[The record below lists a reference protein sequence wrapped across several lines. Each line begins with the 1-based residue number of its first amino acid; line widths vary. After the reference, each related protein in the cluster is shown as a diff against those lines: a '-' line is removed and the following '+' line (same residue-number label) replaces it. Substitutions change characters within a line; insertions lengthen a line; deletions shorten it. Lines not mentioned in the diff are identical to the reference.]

1 MKRFFTS
8 LIAAIAFPATI
19 HAQTAYVSVS
29 VWSVPAEPAV
39 LIQNPDLVAQFQ
51 SVVEAGADRIYSA
64 RLSEN
69 GVANITFY
77 PLTDALDGVLE
88 QTAALRS
95 GAASAPGFELLTV
108 LEGTALTQIDATPT
122 STNLGSVSTH
132 SGPIFLTNGNCLMVA
147 GGALDDSC
155 PNAPEKNEFISISVW
170 NVPADPAL
178 LAQDPALAGQLQ
190 SFVDI
195 GADRL
200 FPVRLS
206 ESSVAFLTFYTDDD
220 ELEGVLQASRAAR
233 TATASGTPGFELVEV
248 YEAPVLFTA
257 H

>member
-1 MKRFFTS
+1 MKRFIIS
-8 LIAAIAFPATI
+8 LITAVAIPASV
-19 HAQTAYVSVS
+19 HAQTAHVSVS
-29 VWSVPAEPAV
+29 VWTVPADPAA
-39 LIQNPDLVAQFQ
+39 LIENPNLVAQFQ
-51 SVVEAGADRIYSA
+51 SVVDAGADRIYSA

-77 PLTDALDGVLE
+77 PLNDALDGVLE
-88 QTAALRS
+88 QTAALRA

-108 LEGTALTQIDATPT
+108 LEGPALTQIDATPST
-122 STNLGSVSTH
+122 TNLGHVSNG
-132 SGPIFLTNGNCLMVA
+132 SGAVRSTNGNCVLIA
-147 GGALDDSC
+147 GETPLDPC
-155 PNAPEKNEFISISVW
+155 PNAPEMSEFVSISVW

-200 FPVRLS
+200 FPIRLS
-206 ESSVAFLTFYTDDD
+206 ESSIAIMTFYTSDDA
-220 ELEGVLQASRAAR
+220 LEGVLEASRAAR
-233 TATASGTPGFELVEV
+233 AATAAATPGFELVEV

-257 H
+257 D

>member
-1 MKRFFTS
+1 
-8 LIAAIAFPATI
+8 
-19 HAQTAYVSVS
+19 V
-29 VWSVPAEPAV
+29 
-39 LIQNPDLVAQFQ
+39 D
-51 SVVEAGADRIYSA
+51 AGADRIYSA

-88 QTAALRS
+88 QTAALRA

-108 LEGTALTQIDATPT
+108 LEGTALTQVDATPP
-122 STNLGSVSTH
+122 SANLGYVRSFQ
-132 SGPIFLTNGNCLMVA
+132 SGRVFSTNGNCVLVA
-147 GGALDDSC
+147 GETPADSC
-155 PNAPEKNEFISISVW
+155 PNAAEKSEFVSISVW

-206 ESSVAFLTFYTDDD
+206 ESSIAMVTFYTNDDA
-220 ELEGVLQASRAAR
+220 LEGVLQASRAAR
-233 TATASGTPGFELVEV
+233 AATAAGTPGFELVEV

-257 H
+257 N